1 MVLVDNATT
10 IFTETG
16 SGRRTMNRRRGI
28 LALLTA
34 AVAALSL
41 GMGCTHAIA
50 QAYPSKP
57 IKLIVPF
64 PAGGSSDLFARTIAR
79 KMVDGLGQQ
88 IVVENRPGAGGTI
101 GVEAT
106 SKSAPDGYTIA
117 WGTVSALALAPVVYP
132 ALGYDPNKSLAPIGM
147 AVSAPFLVVVNQS
160 TPVNSLKELIDY
172 AKAKPGA
179 LNFASVGNGSLSH
192 FAGEHFKALAGVNIV
207 HVPYKGVAPAVVDLL
222 GGQVQIMFDQLASFR
237 LQMFQSGKFRAL
249 AVAGPVRLPQLP
261 SVPTAAEA
269 GLPGFEVTSWAG
281 LIAPGGTP
289 AEIIRRLNA
298 ELQAALVTKEMVE
311 LTQAQ
316 GLETSGGSPERFA
329 AAIHNEISTWS
340 RVAKASGFKM
350 D

>member
-1 MVLVDNATT
+1 
-10 IFTETG
+10 
-16 SGRRTMNRRRGI
+16 MNRRREFLARLGGAGA
-28 LALLTA
+28 ALLAGMSHTQ
-34 AVAALSL
+34 AL
-41 GMGCTHAIA
+41 A
-50 QAYPSKP
+50 QAYPAKP

-79 KMVDGLGQQ
+79 KMVEGLGQQ
-88 IVVENRPGAGGTI
+88 IVVENRPGAAGTI

-106 SKSAPDGYTIA
+106 SKAAPDGYTIA
-117 WGTVSALALAPVVYP
+117 WGTVSNLALAPVVYP

-147 AVSAPFLVVVNQS
+147 AVSAPFLVVVSQS

-172 AKAKPGA
+172 ARTNPGA

-192 FAGEHFKALAGVNIV
+192 FAGEHFQALAGVRIV
-207 HVPYKGVAPAVVDLL
+207 HVPYKGVAPAVIDLL

-249 AVAGPVRLPQLP
+249 AVAGPARLPQFP

-269 GLPGFEVTSWAG
+269 GLAGFEVTSWAG

-298 ELQAALVTKEMVE
+298 ELQTALGTKEMWE

-316 GLETSGGSPERFA
+316 GLEASGGSPEQFVT
-329 AAIHNEISTWS
+329 AINNQIATWS
-340 RVAKASGFKM
+340 RVVKASGFKM